1 MNNNQAA
8 KIQMGED
15 TYMIGEF
22 IFSFYKYQFIKDLW
36 QIDSRS
42 QILIQ
47 KFFSIFVVILGT

>member
-42 QILIQ
+42 QILIK

>member
-22 IFSFYKYQFIKDLW
+22 IFSFYKYQFIKDL
-36 QIDSRS
+36 
-42 QILIQ
+42 
-47 KFFSIFVVILGT
+47 